1 MLKSSFILK
10 SHIFKR
16 EWPDVQLSHHVI
28 YTSLSNM
35 LKGRCLF
42 ILPPCFLSSGN
53 PHCKCSTSQ
62 RWKRL
67 ARVCATSASSLSNS
81 REDCH
86 TSAARENFGSCC
98 LPLPKKGG
106 GRTSGWPLSFRT
118 ILYVNMF
125 PGMRTVI
132 RVVYL
137 YCIVLA
143 EWQHVYIPQAGVLT
157 LGSHW
162 YIEVATSTVFI
173 NCLPGP
179 CK

>member
-1 MLKSSFILK
+1 MLKFSFILK

-106 GRTSGWPLSFRT
+106 GANFWVTS
-118 ILYVNMF
+118 
-125 PGMRTVI
+125 VI
-132 RVVYL
+132 PYNSL
-137 YCIVLA
+137 C
-143 EWQHVYIPQAGVLT
+143 QHVSGDADCNQSGVPLLHCT
-157 LGSHW
+157 GQVTACIHSTGWSSKSWLSLIHW
-162 YIEVATSTVFI
+162 SGYKYCVYQLSTWSV
-173 NCLPGP
+173 
-179 CK
+179 